1 MHPSNDHESVDVAC
15 RSSIMMPMLA
25 ILAIENPFLATL
37 HLPFAEGVIL
47 GASWGARTSR
57 KGHPFLDNNVLVVAH
72 HPLFMVYFVL
82 KLGIIAPQVHPW
94 FLVVRR

>member
-1 MHPSNDHESVDVAC
+1 MHPSNDHESVGVAC

-37 HLPFAEGVIL
+37 HLPFAEVWFLAQVGDPKPHE
-47 GASWGARTSR
+47 
-57 KGHPFLDNNVLVVAH
+57 KGHPFFDNNVQVVAQ